1 MEQLIAVAFGIGVG
15 VVAGVIP
22 GVGVLLSMVICTP
35 ILLTM
40 DIVSLLLF
48 YMSVASMV
56 QFTGTVPS
64 VYLGI
69 PGETNSLPAVIEGTK
84 HTRRGQAALAIGVA
98 ALGSVIGSVVAVL
111 VTWMLLGWLTE
122 HMVVFF
128 ANDVKFY
135 IYSMVIVFS
144 IWAYNNRNYLVNAG
158 LCLLGFL
165 LSMPGENDITPGFRY
180 TMGID
185 DLKYGIPLM
194 PVLIGFIVVPNLVK
208 LKDVET
214 GTIANQ
220 QIIQFVTVSKE
231 FFTRITSSIRGS
243 IIGYF
248 CGLVPGV
255 TTVLST
261 NTSYSVEKR
270 LHQDDSTRQLIASET
285 ANNSGQFASMLP
297 LLLLGIPITGSEVVL
312 YSLLVDAG
320 WSPFQ
325 FNNIPE
331 NIQLIF
337 GQIVPWF
344 MFVNVVALMIAWPFA
359 KHILSILRFN
369 KTTMMIVLG
378 LIVLATNT
386 YMGYLDYRVWA
397 YTVYLV
403 LFGLLGLALRRYE
416 LVPAIFMF
424 ILGSGIE
431 AVYYRQF
438 LL

>member
-1 MEQLIAVAFGIGVG
+1 MEQLIAVAFGIVVG
-15 VVAGVIP
+15 TAAGIIP
-22 GVGVLLSMVICTP
+22 GIGVLLSMVICTP
-35 ILLTM
+35 VLMSM

-84 HTRRGQAALAIGVA
+84 HTRRGEAALAIGVA
-98 ALGSVIGSVVAVL
+98 ALGSVVGSIVAVL

-135 IYSMVIVFS
+135 IYTMVIVFS
-144 IWAYNNRNYLVNAG
+144 IWAYNNKNFVANAL
-158 LCLLGFL
+158 LCVLGFA
-165 LSMPGENDITPGFRY
+165 LSLPGENDITPGFRY
-180 TMGID
+180 TFGID

-194 PVLIGFIVVPNLVK
+194 PVLIGFIVVPNLIK
-208 LKDVET
+208 LKDVDA
-214 GTIANQ
+214 GVIANQ
-220 QIIQFVTVSKE
+220 KIVQFVTVCKC
-231 FFTRITSSIRGS
+231 FLGKITSSIRGS

-261 NTSYSVEKR
+261 NTSYSVEKH
-270 LHQDDSTRQLIASET
+270 LHSSDSTRQLIASET

-337 GQIVPWF
+337 QQIVPWF
-344 MFVNVVALMIAWPFA
+344 VFVNIMALLIAWPFA

-369 KTTMMIVLG
+369 KTMMMIVLG
-378 LIVLATNT
+378 LIVVFTNT
-386 YMGYLDYRVWA
+386 YMGHLDYRTVA
-397 YTVYLV
+397 YTAYLV
-403 LFGLLGLALRRYE
+403 VFSVLGLALRRYE

-424 ILGSGIE
+424 ILGGGIE

>member
-22 GVGVLLSMVICTP
+22 GIGVLLSMVICTP

-144 IWAYNNRNYLVNAG
+144 IWAYNNKNYLVNAG

-165 LSMPGENDITPGFRY
+165 LSLPGENDITPGFRY
-180 TMGID
+180 TLGID

-208 LKDVET
+208 LKDVEHS
-214 GTIANQ
+214 TIVNQ

-270 LHQDDSTRQLIASET
+270 LHKDDSTRQLIASET

-312 YSLLVDAG
+312 YSLLIDAG

-403 LFGLLGLALRRYE
+403 LFGLLGLALRRFE